1 MSLTDAGLR
10 FWIAAVLGLA
20 LATGACEQRVR
31 QQTSPQSVV
40 EIIKRRGALKVGV
53 STFVPWAMRDKTG
66 ELVGFEIDVATK
78 LAADMG
84 VAVEF
89 VSTAWDGIIPA
100 LLAGKFDVIIG
111 GLSITAQRNLTVNFT
126 VPYAHSGLG
135 VAANKE
141 LAAGI
146 TWPDDYNSPEVTF
159 ACRRGATSCS
169 AVEELFPKA
178 TARKFDDD
186 SQAAQEVLNGNAHVF
201 VSSHPKPALLVRQ
214 YGHKLFLPTTGNL
227 TQSNEAFGLRKG
239 DPDALNFFSNWILL
253 NTRNG
258 WLKERHSYWFKT
270 ADWAGQVD
278 LEEFLQLEGDA
289 AGP

>member
-10 FWIAAVLGLA
+10 FRIAAVLGL
-20 LATGACEQRVR
+20 LVATGACEQSVR
-31 QQTSPQSVV
+31 QQTSPESVI

-84 VAVEF
+84 VDVEF

-111 GLSITAQRNLTVNFT
+111 GLSVTAQRNLTVNFT

-135 VAANKE
+135 VAANRE
-141 LAAGI
+141 LTAGM
-146 TWPDDYNSPEVTF
+146 TWPDDFDSSEVTF
-159 ACRRGATSCS
+159 ACRRGATSCG
-169 AVEELFPKA
+169 AVEELFPK
-178 TARKFDDD
+178 TVVRRFDDD
-186 SQAAQEVLNGNAHVF
+186 SQAAQEMLNGNAHVF
-201 VSSHPKPALLVRQ
+201 VSSHPKPTLLVRW
-214 YGHKLFLPTTGNL
+214 YGDKLFLPTTDNL

-239 DPDALNFFSNWILL
+239 DPDALNFFSNWILV

-258 WLKERHSYWFKT
+258 WLKQRHSYWFKT

-278 LEEFLQLEGDA
+278 LKEFLQLEGGA
-289 AGP
+289 PGA